1 MEQINTLYEMFT
13 ADNDHNHQEMHE
25 DGPIDPIQE
34 NVTVDE
40 SGLGKAQNVFVRFL
54 VFVLQRNAI

>member
-1 MEQINTLYEMFT
+1 MFT